1 MIEIAIT
8 NRNGPMDV
16 PGLIGEIIEMDNI
29 TAVTRKK
36 MLK

>member
-1 MIEIAIT
+1 MIETAIT
-8 NRNGPMDV
+8 KTNGPIEE
-16 PGLIGEIIEMDNI
+16 PGLIGEIIEMDKM